1 MFDCFI
7 FDVDGTL
14 IDTSEANQEALGRLL
29 HEKTGLRPPRADLE
43 AEFGKA
49 GHQTLARYGVGDVA
63 GSLSLWSSYVDE
75 IGVSLFDGIQE
86 TLRALK
92 AAGKYLGILTS
103 RRWEDLEGDLRRF
116 GLEGLFDRRICAGDT
131 AQHKPLPE
139 PLYKF
144 FEGSPVPRER
154 TLYIGDTDID
164 ARCAFASGT
173 AFGLACW
180 GRAEVSL
187 EGGEAVPH
195 IRSFTDPREILDLA
209 GLTRRAIRG
218 PEAGVR

>member
-29 HEKTGLRPPRADLE
+29 LEKTGARPSRAELE
-43 AEFGKA
+43 AEFGRA
-49 GHQTLARYGVGDVA
+49 GHQTLARYGIGDVA
-63 GSLSLWSSYVDE
+63 ESLSLWSSYVDE
-75 IGVSLFDGIQE
+75 IGVSLFDGVLE

-92 AAGKYLGILTS
+92 DAGKYLGILTS

-116 GLEGLFDRRICAGDT
+116 GLEGLFDRFMCAGDT
-131 AQHKPLPE
+131 QRHKPHPE

-144 FEGSPVPRER
+144 FELSPVPRER
-154 TLYIGDTDID
+154 SLYIGDTDID
-164 ARCAFASGT
+164 ARCAGDSGT

-180 GRAEVSL
+180 GSQVAVL
-187 EGGEAVPH
+187 EAGDYPQGM
-195 IRSFTDPREILDLA
+195 RSFADPREILEL
-209 GLTRRAIRG
+209 L
-218 PEAGVR
+218 VRPSPTCAPKGG